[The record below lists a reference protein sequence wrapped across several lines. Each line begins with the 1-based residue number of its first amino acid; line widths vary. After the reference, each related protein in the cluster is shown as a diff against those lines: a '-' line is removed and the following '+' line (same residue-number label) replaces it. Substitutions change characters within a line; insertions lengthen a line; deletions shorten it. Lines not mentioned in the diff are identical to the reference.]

1 MTQIQVNSFLGGI
14 LGGFSTFYGPII
26 GAFIIPIITA
36 IVGWIGSKNP
46 LAQFGLLAVALIL
59 ILIMSETKIIPVST
73 SEAIGSVLIYAI
85 AAIGFCLLLGYSGL
99 ASLGTASF
107 IGVGTFLT
115 GHSLRM
121 GTTIIPAILIAGI
134 VAIVLGVVVG
144 FISLRIEGIYLA
156 ILTLCLS
163 EALAKLLKALS
174 TGALRVTAG
183 EVNFFGLAV
192 PKEGVFV
199 MMVIFLLG
207 LLVITANLINSP
219 TGRAMQAMKSSTSAA
234 QAMGISLMKYRL
246 FAFVVATLFASIAG
260 SFYMIYIRN
269 IEFSQTALTSLAT
282 SLNILGAVIIGG
294 AKSLW
299 GTLFG
304 TFIVFGFQQIV
315 LVEIPFFQDNPAI
328 SVLFTGALMIVICM
342 FFPGGFAEIVL
353 RIRIAIMTAINKRR
367 IRKYGLEA

>member
-1 MTQIQVNSFLGGI
+1 MNFRNEYLKITTPKTTG
-14 LGGFSTFYGPII
+14 STVKQKIR
-26 GAFIIPIITA
+26 A
-36 IVGWIGSKNP
+36 ISKNP
-46 LAQFGLLAVALIL
+46 LAQFGLLAIALIL
-59 ILIMSETKIIPVST
+59 MLVLSKTKVIPVST
-73 SEAIGSVLIYAI
+73 SESIGAVLIYAI
-85 AAIGFCLLLGYSGL
+85 ASVGFCLLLGYSGL

-107 IGVGTFLT
+107 IGIGTFLT
-115 GHSLRM
+115 GHCLKG
-121 GTTIIPAILIAGI
+121 GTTILPALLIAGV
-134 VAIVLGVVVG
+134 VAIVLGVIVG

-174 TGALRVTAG
+174 TGALRVSATD
-183 EVNFFGLAV
+183 VNFFGLSV

-199 MMVIFLLG
+199 IMVLMLVG
-207 LLVITANLINSP
+207 LLILTANLIKSP

-246 FAFVVATLFASIAG
+246 FAFVIATLFASISG
-260 SFYMIYIRN
+260 FFYMIYIKN
-269 IEFSQTALTSLAT
+269 IEFSQTTLTSLST

-304 TFIVFGFQQIV
+304 AFIVFGLQQII
-315 LVEIPFFQDNPAI
+315 LVEIPFFQDNPDI
-328 SVLFTGALMIVICM
+328 SVLFTGVLMIVICM

-353 RIRIAIMTAINKRR
+353 RIRITIMTKIKKWRVRR
-367 IRKYGLEA
+367 YGTEY

>member
-1 MTQIQVNSFLGGI
+1 MNFKREYLK
-14 LGGFSTFYGPII
+14 
-26 GAFIIPIITA
+26 ITA
-36 IVGWIGSKNP
+36 PNTTGTSKKQKLRALSKNP

-115 GHSLRM
+115 GHALRM

-183 EVNFFGLAV
+183 EVNFFGLVV

-199 MMVIFLLG
+199 MMVVFLLG
-207 LLVITANLINSP
+207 LLVITANLIKSP

-246 FAFVVATLFASIAG
+246 FAFVLATLFASIAG

-269 IEFSQTALTSLAT
+269 IEFSQTTLTSLAT

-304 TFIVFGFQQIV
+304 TFIVFGLQQII
-315 LVEIPFFQDNPAI
+315 LVVIPFFQENPDI

-342 FFPGGFAEIVL
+342 FFPGGFAEIAL

-367 IRKYGLEA
+367 VRKYGLEA

>member
-1 MTQIQVNSFLGGI
+1 MNFKREYLK
-14 LGGFSTFYGPII
+14 
-26 GAFIIPIITA
+26 ITA
-36 IVGWIGSKNP
+36 PNTTGSSKKQKLRALSKNP

-115 GHSLRM
+115 GHALRM

-134 VAIVLGVVVG
+134 VAIILGVVVG

-234 QAMGISLMKYRL
+234 LSTP
-246 FAFVVATLFASIAG
+246 FVL
-260 SFYMIYIRN
+260 
-269 IEFSQTALTSLAT
+269 
-282 SLNILGAVIIGG
+282 
-294 AKSLW
+294 
-299 GTLFG
+299 
-304 TFIVFGFQQIV
+304 
-315 LVEIPFFQDNPAI
+315 
-328 SVLFTGALMIVICM
+328 
-342 FFPGGFAEIVL
+342 
-353 RIRIAIMTAINKRR
+353 
-367 IRKYGLEA
+367 